1 MTNKYYIKLL
11 CFGLIFCLH
20 GNYVFAGHK
29 HKISLNKF
37 KNPANWNKTYLP
49 ANILAARLKHL
60 LSQAQVVILLPEVN
74 KSPNNTQGPLS
85 DDRINE
91 NGLQY
96 SYRGQNNNNLL
107 NNAGSKRFYP
117 FIDNGLYKGVPNYQN
132 SKQNINYVN
141 EHRNFKIL
149 PIQDSMDNQQE
160 VEPNKMPA
168 LEVDPVPW
176 PVRMGGEPTNGTL
189 FEIKGQIIKFNPGTD
204 SNLIDKND
212 LSKKQNNENAE
223 LEVMMQIVQKKTGR
237 IIKEKKFKSFSNSG
251 QRSFAV
257 DMDTHY
263 DKWNQD
269 EPSSMSLAISQLTNE
284 MVSYIKKLLLKFPL
298 EGDIISLK
306 NGEVLINLGKQNGV
320 KVGDKFHV
328 YSVGLGLNDPFTEND
343 LGDIYVKVGVL
354 KVRQIL
360 LGYSRAL
367 TIVGKDFF
375 PGDTVRF
382 IEVNN

>member
-1 MTNKYYIKLL
+1 MANKYYIKLL

-29 HKISLNKF
+29 HKISLKKF
-37 KNPANWNKTYLP
+37 KNPKKWNKAYLP
-49 ANILAARLKHL
+49 ANILTARLKHL
-60 LSQAQVVILLPEVN
+60 LSKEKSVYLLPEVN
-74 KSPNNTQGPLS
+74 RSPKKTQGPLS
-85 DDRINE
+85 SNKNSE

-96 SYRGQNNNNLL
+96 SYRDPHNKNLL
-107 NNAGSKRFYP
+107 NNSGSNRFYP
-117 FIDNGLYKGVPNYQN
+117 SIDNGFYEGIPNYQN
-132 SKQNINYVN
+132 IKQNINYVN
-141 EHRNFKIL
+141 ENEVFEIL
-149 PIQDSMDNQQE
+149 PIQGSMDDQQE
-160 VEPNKMPA
+160 VDSNKMPA

-176 PVRMGGEPTNGTL
+176 PVRMGGEPTNGSL
-189 FEIKGQIIKFNPGTD
+189 YEIKGQVIKFNPGTD
-204 SNLIDKND
+204 SNLINKNQ
-212 LSKKQNNENAE
+212 LSKKQNYEDAE
-223 LEVMMQIVQKKTGR
+223 LEVMIQVVQKKTGR
-237 IIKEKKFKSFSNSG
+237 IIKEKFFKSFSNSG
-251 QRSFAV
+251 LRPFAV
-257 DMDTHY
+257 DIDTHY

-284 MVSYIKKLLLKFPL
+284 MVSYINKLLLNFPL

-343 LGDIYVKVGVL
+343 LGDIYVKMGIV
-354 KVRQIL
+354 KVRQAL